1 MNICSC
7 VVNAATHLPFFRSP
21 EQERLLAE
29 LFVFAKE
36 PLTLWSVTR
45 PQTNVYDRTTRLSR
59 VDRLEDQ
66 RDPPIGMAAMLAN
79 LLPGVRQLRAPL
91 AAGYLW
97 LFALWLVLEPA
108 LPTETEAQGLA
119 ASIYRLGDLVT
130 AFGLAVVVSFAA
142 YLIGSLS
149 VSLVSWPSPRT
160 LSIPGRR
167 TRSWSSPLSPHA
179 ETALSDMAGS
189 IGTELQGVISKVGLD
204 VGEFLDQNGIPSPPA
219 DLDSKISYRAK
230 PRLRRKDRAF
240 IGPGAAEPADY
251 EALDRNRIATAVARD
266 LDIIETTRLLGRDQ
280 ELYSAVDR
288 FRAETEFRIA
298 LELPLLVLGIVIGLR
313 AGWPWLAV
321 SILISGALCVA
332 LFADAVKVQRR
343 ANDLLVD
350 VLTDGR
356 VQSPTVERLRNRAKR
371 LTAPKSAADRAD
383 EATNEIALAIKRAT
397 RRLDLVGRSEPSLAV
412 EAEKEALRIHPVIE
426 KSRGVLPDHVLE
438 SAAAA
443 GATLVAL
450 AQKWVAQMRG
460 EGFEVDA
467 GAAVEQAA
475 DEYAQFLRR
484 SDEHLERMRTAEKNP
499 PPQTNEPG

>member
-1 MNICSC
+1 
-7 VVNAATHLPFFRSP
+7 
-21 EQERLLAE
+21 
-29 LFVFAKE
+29 
-36 PLTLWSVTR
+36 
-45 PQTNVYDRTTRLSR
+45 
-59 VDRLEDQ
+59 
-66 RDPPIGMAAMLAN
+66 MAAMLTN

-251 EALDRNRIATAVARD
+251 EALDRNRIATAV
-266 LDIIETTRLLGRDQ
+266 
-280 ELYSAVDR
+280 DR

-321 SILISGALCVA
+321 SILVSGALCVA

-350 VLTDGR
+350 VLIDDR
-356 VQSPTVERLRNRAKR
+356 VLSPTVERLRKRAKQ
-371 LTAPKSAADRAD
+371 LAAPKSAADRAD

-412 EAEKEALRIHPVIE
+412 EAEKEALRIQRVIE
-426 KSRGVLPDHVLE
+426 KSRDLLPDDVLE
-438 SAAAA
+438 LAAEA

-499 PPQTNEPG
+499 PPQTNEPR